1 MYGYQSQQQRRVEM
15 LVDAC
20 LTVLAFGA
28 AYLLRSA
35 MAGPAFLL
43 PHLALL
49 PVIGPVWAFLLVF
62 FRAYQSPGDASI
74 RELSLA
80 TIRAVGAGLVVLLAL
95 VFLLKV
101 HEISRA
107 IVISFGVL
115 DCALLIAVRLA
126 RVWMFRR
133 ALWRGEQ
140 HRRVLIVGTGN
151 RAERLAGLLCRRP
164 EWGIHIVGFL
174 DSDPAVVGKSILGA
188 PVLGTLDEITPVLRD
203 HVIDEVVLAIPRGM
217 IGVAEKAVRAC
228 EEEGVKVRLMADLFE
243 INVARMVLD
252 EFDEV
257 PLLTFEPVA
266 QEEWKLLLKRAMDLG
281 LTLAAMPVVLPL
293 MAIIGAAIKLDSR
306 GPVLF
311 KQLRVGQGKRRFVL
325 QKFRTMIEGS
335 ERLQS
340 ELEHLNEAQGPIFKI
355 ANDPRV
361 TRVGRILRRT
371 SLDELP
377 QLFNVLRG
385 EMSLVGPRPMSV
397 RDVKL
402 FDRGIQ
408 RKRFSVRP
416 GLTCLWQVSGRSN
429 LPFSKWLELD
439 LWYIEHWSLA
449 LDLKVLLRTIPAVLR
464 GTGAQ

>member
-1 MYGYQSQQQRRVEM
+1 
-15 LVDAC
+15 
-20 LTVLAFGA
+20 
-28 AYLLRSA
+28 
-35 MAGPAFLL
+35 
-43 PHLALL
+43 
-49 PVIGPVWAFLLVF
+49 
-62 FRAYQSPGDASI
+62 
-74 RELSLA
+74 
-80 TIRAVGAGLVVLLAL
+80 
-95 VFLLKV
+95 
-101 HEISRA
+101 
-107 IVISFGVL
+107 
-115 DCALLIAVRLA
+115 
-126 RVWMFRR
+126 
-133 ALWRGEQ
+133 
-140 HRRVLIVGTGN
+140 
-151 RAERLAGLLCRRP
+151 
-164 EWGIHIVGFL
+164 
-174 DSDPAVVGKSILGA
+174 
-188 PVLGTLDEITPVLRD
+188 
-203 HVIDEVVLAIPRGM
+203 M